1 MTEQGN
7 PPLVSRSM
15 DTDSQPSPGSLHLQL
30 EPPPASNAITQ
41 EPRPGTAPAGDT
53 ATAQLERI
61 NDMKGEVNE
70 MFGVWSQPPPSGDML
85 SSDPARTDSAVAVTE
100 LTARP
105 TPQLGLHAASAKVS
119 SPAHLAQET
128 AETPLQH
135 ESRSGASRH
144 AADTKVG
151 VVYDDGT

>member
-7 PPLVSRSM
+7 PP
-15 DTDSQPSPGSLHLQL
+15 QPSQGSLHLQS
-30 EPPPASNAITQ
+30 EPSPASNAITQ

-70 MFGVWSQPPPSGDML
+70 MFGVWSQPTASGDML
-85 SSDPARTDSAVAVTE
+85 SSDPARTDSAVAVAE
-100 LTARP
+100 LTARPGP

-119 SPAHLAQET
+119 SPAHLAQQT
-128 AETPLQH
+128 AETPPQH
-135 ESRSGASRH
+135 DSRSGASRH